1 MFFVDVFCRPAAGFD
16 SSCEPP
22 ARFMAQT
29 WVGSKLGLDGMHA
42 IDEKDKLVLGRI
54 QNLDS
59 KYFLS
64 LWLFWLRHSWHK
76 NTIFSFFHFFT
87 FFSFCCSFNSQD
99 KRFQW
104 TLKKGKNKMSWKVL
118 FNYLLRWTYFVNKV
132 SKSSNKMSPFYDYKY
147 EVLVKYNK
155 EADAKLLLPF
165 FPKSN

>member
-1 MFFVDVFCRPAAGFD
+1 MDRPRLKLVVNKNSMFFYVFFCWPAAGFD

-76 NTIFSFFHFFT
+76 NTIFFT
-87 FFSFCCSFNSQD
+87 FSLFSLFVVPSTARTNVFNELWKKEKIKCHEKFCSIIYWD
-99 KRFQW
+99 ERI
-104 TLKKGKNKMSWKVL
+104 L
-118 FNYLLRWTYFVNKV
+118 
-132 SKSSNKMSPFYDYKY
+132 
-147 EVLVKYNK
+147 
-155 EADAKLLLPF
+155 
-165 FPKSN
+165 